1 MNGLF
6 KILRPSSFAPAT
18 RKNNTEVMLQYDSIN
33 NQPMDWSLLNMIP
46 ELSMILKSD
55 RQIVFANKAIL
66 DFLSIEDASQ
76 ILGLRPGEALN
87 CIHAENDSGGCGTTD
102 FCRMCGAVNSIL
114 ETQETHVEDMR
125 ECEISTS
132 KGSAYNLRIWTY
144 PFNHGNEKFILCTI
158 RDIADEKYRQILEH
172 IFFHDLINIGAG
184 LCGLID
190 IIGRDTSRLDTHQS
204 TLKNLAQEIIDEIN
218 AQRDIYDAEQGKMPV
233 QIQNISSGDIL
244 NSVTNMYSR
253 HHVAMGKNI
262 VIMPESHDVHF
273 ESDAHLLTRILGNM
287 IKNALEAIRDGETV
301 CTKSFKT
308 GDTVRFEISNPGV
321 IPHDEQLQIF
331 NRSFSTKGKGRG
343 LGTYSI
349 KLLTQNYL
357 QGKAGFTSTKESGTI
372 FFIELPLQFNQTVA
386 Y

>member
-1 MNGLF
+1 
-6 KILRPSSFAPAT
+6 
-18 RKNNTEVMLQYDSIN
+18 MLQHKSVSDQSG
-33 NQPMDWSLLNMIP
+33 DWKLLNMLP
-46 ELSMILKSD
+46 ELSMILNSD

-66 DFLSIEDASQ
+66 DFLKIQDASQ

-102 FCRMCGAVNSIL
+102 FCRMCGAVNAIL
-114 ETQETHVEDMR
+114 ETQATHFEDNR

-132 KGSAYNLRIWTY
+132 KGTAYNLRIWTY
-144 PFNHGNEKFILCTI
+144 PFNHNNDEFILCSI
-158 RDIADEKYRQILEH
+158 RDIADEKYRHILEH

-190 IIGRDTSRLDTHQS
+190 IIGNDTSRLDKHQS
-204 TLKNLAQEIIDEIN
+204 TLRNLAQEIIDEIN

-233 QIQNISSGDIL
+233 QIQSISSKDIL
-244 NSVTNMYSR
+244 CSITNMYSR

-262 VIMPESHDVHF
+262 VIKPESHDVHF
-273 ESDAHLLTRILGNM
+273 ESDSRLLMRILGNM

-301 CTKSFKT
+301 SAKSFKT

-357 QGKAGFTSTKESGTI
+357 QGKTGFISTEETGTI
-372 FFIELPLQFNQTVA
+372 FFIELPLQFNQTVQS
-386 Y
+386 